1 MHTTW
6 QWQRSSWPAV
16 VALAGL
22 GLACGATAAEGGGA
36 APPLDLSLRL
46 SPEPRAPAL
55 LNMEQG
61 LWARRGRVSLGLQ
74 ARWQTLRPAAEGPG
88 TLPPAALSSE
98 PASLHMGVAVDL
110 GARTRVELT
119 QALASGAPAGHAA
132 LPGTT
137 PGEAGMRLSLQLRPA
152 KPMEGL
158 GNGFR
163 VALDSRSRLTLKPR
177 GGGLAVQYNS
187 SF

>member
-1 MHTTW
+1 MDTARPL
-6 QWQRSSWPAV
+6 QQCSWRAI

-22 GLACGATAAEGGGA
+22 GLACGAAAADGGGA
-36 APPLDLSLRL
+36 VPPLDLSLRL

-74 ARWQTLRPAAEGPG
+74 ARWQTLRPAAEAPG

-98 PASLHMGVAVDL
+98 PASLHVGVAVDL
-110 GARTRVELT
+110 GGRTRVELT
-119 QALASGAPAGHAA
+119 QALGNGSSATTPTLPGAP
-132 LPGTT
+132 